1 MRPIPPVLA
10 PELLKRLPRR
20 QQEVLEA
27 AAVLGEGRGVSVYL
41 VGGPVRDL
49 ILGSPGA
56 DLDITVAGNA
66 APYAEALAASLG
78 ARVTIHPRFGTA
90 TLILQDGLRL
100 DVATARR
107 EQYRHPAALPQVFP
121 ATIDEDLFR
130 RDFTINAMAV
140 RLTSGGGELLDP
152 FGGLTDLRGGRL
164 RAIHDESYRDDPT
177 RILRGA
183 RYAARYRLHFSF
195 RDRRRIESALAESVL
210 QRLSG
215 DRLFREVQLVLHEAA
230 PEAVLKILEGLGVL
244 RALDPALARDLR
256 AVAQMRRVRQG
267 WQHYRH
273 LGVPQ
278 QPELWRVYFLILL
291 RSVPA
296 RVRRRVGGRL
306 GLKGPPLAALTGEL
320 RGLPLLQRQ
329 LEGRRL
335 GASRL
340 RHLLDRASPESR
352 LLLWAVAGRVRR
364 RVERYLTRLA
374 FVKPALTGRDLKE
387 FGFVPGPTYRQI
399 MDMLLR
405 GRLDGHLKSREEEIA
420 LLRQRFGRPH

>member
-1 MRPIPPVLA
+1 MRPIPRVRA
-10 PELLKRLPRR
+10 PRLLRRLPRR

-27 AAVLGEGRGVSVYL
+27 AAVLGERRGVSVYL

-49 ILGSPGA
+49 ILGSPGT

-66 APYAEALAASLG
+66 VPYAEALAASLG

-100 DVATARR
+100 DVVTARR

-140 RLTSGGGELLDP
+140 RLASGGGELLDP
-152 FGGLTDLRGGRL
+152 FGGLTDLRGRRL
-164 RAIHDESYRDDPT
+164 RALHDESYRNDPT

-183 RYAARYRLHFSF
+183 RYAARYRLRFSV
-195 RDRRRIESALAESVL
+195 RDRRRIESALAESML

-215 DRLFREVQLVLHEAA
+215 DRLFREMQLVLHEAA
-230 PEAVLKILEGLGVL
+230 PEAVLKMLEGLGVL
-244 RALDPALARDLR
+244 RALDPALTLDLR
-256 AVAQMRRVRQG
+256 AVAQMRRVRRG
-267 WQHYRH
+267 WQRYRH
-273 LGVPQ
+273 LGVSPR
-278 QPELWRVYFLILL
+278 PELWRVYVLMLL

-306 GLKGPPLAALTGEL
+306 GLTGPPLAALMGEL

-329 LEGRRL
+329 LEGGRL

-352 LLLWAVAGRVRR
+352 LLLWAGSGRVRR

-387 FGFVPGPTYRQI
+387 FGFVPGPTYRRI

-420 LLRQRFGRPH
+420 LVRQRFGRPH

>member
-1 MRPIPPVLA
+1 MRPIPRVRA
-10 PELLKRLPRR
+10 PQLLRRLPRR

-27 AAVLGEGRGVSVYL
+27 AAALGERRGVSVYL

-49 ILGSPGA
+49 IMGSPGA

-152 FGGLTDLRGGRL
+152 FGGLKDLRGGRL

-195 RDRRRIESALAESVL
+195 RDRRRIESALAEGVL

-273 LGVPQ
+273 LGVSPR
-278 QPELWRVYFLILL
+278 PELWRVYLLILL

-340 RHLLDRASPESR
+340 RHLLDRALPESR
-352 LLLWAVAGRVRR
+352 LLLWAGSGRVRR

-374 FVKPALTGRDLKE
+374 LVKPALTGRDLKE

>member
-27 AAVLGEGRGVSVYL
+27 AAVLGERRGVSVYL

-49 ILGSPGA
+49 IMGFPGA

-140 RLTSGGGELLDP
+140 WLTSGGGELLDP

>member
-27 AAVLGEGRGVSVYL
+27 AAVLGERRGVSVYL

-183 RYAARYRLHFSF
+183 RHAARYRLHFSV

-230 PEAVLKILEGLGVL
+230 PEAGLKILEGLGVL

-256 AVAQMRRVRQG
+256 AVAEMRRVRQG

-273 LGVPQ
+273 LGVPPR
-278 QPELWRVYFLILL
+278 PELWRVYLLILL

-296 RVRRRVGGRL
+296 QVRRRVGGRL
-306 GLKGPPLAALTGEL
+306 GLKGPPLAALMGEL

-364 RVERYLTRLA
+364 RVEDYLTRLA

-387 FGFVPGPTYRQI
+387 FGFVPGPTYRRI

>member
-1 MRPIPPVLA
+1 
-10 PELLKRLPRR
+10 
-20 QQEVLEA
+20 
-27 AAVLGEGRGVSVYL
+27 
-41 VGGPVRDL
+41 
-49 ILGSPGA
+49 
-56 DLDITVAGNA
+56 
-66 APYAEALAASLG
+66 
-78 ARVTIHPRFGTA
+78 
-90 TLILQDGLRL
+90 
-100 DVATARR
+100 
-107 EQYRHPAALPQVFP
+107 
-121 ATIDEDLFR
+121 
-130 RDFTINAMAV
+130 MAV

>member
-1 MRPIPPVLA
+1 
-10 PELLKRLPRR
+10 
-20 QQEVLEA
+20 VLEA

>member
-10 PELLKRLPRR
+10 PQLLRRLPRR
-20 QQEVLEA
+20 QREVLEA
-27 AAVLGEGRGVSVYL
+27 AAVLGERRGVSVYL

-49 ILGSPGA
+49 IMGFPGA

-230 PEAVLKILEGLGVL
+230 PEVVLKILEGLGVL

-306 GLKGPPLAALTGEL
+306 GLKSPPLAALTGEL

-374 FVKPALTGRDLKE
+374 FVKPALTGRDLKK

>member
-10 PELLKRLPRR
+10 PQRLRRLPRR
-20 QQEVLEA
+20 QQELVEA
-27 AAVLGEGRGVSVYL
+27 AAVLGERRGLSVYL

-49 ILGSPGA
+49 MLGSPGA
-56 DLDITVAGNA
+56 DLDITVVGNA
-66 APYAEALAASLG
+66 VPYAKALAASLG

-107 EQYRHPAALPQVFP
+107 ERYRHPAALPQVFP

-140 RLTSGGGELLDP
+140 RLASGGGELLDP
-152 FGGLTDLRGGRL
+152 FGGLKDLKERRL
-164 RAIHDESYRDDPT
+164 RALHDESYRDDPT

-183 RYAARYRLHFSF
+183 RYAARYRLRFSV
-195 RDRRRIESALAESVL
+195 RDRRCIESALAERVL

-215 DRLFREVQLVLHEAA
+215 DRLFREVKLLLHEAA

-244 RALDPALARDLR
+244 RALDPAMARDLR

-273 LGVPQ
+273 LGVSP
-278 QPELWRVYFLILL
+278 QPELWRVYLLILL

-296 RVRRRVGGRL
+296 RARRRVGRRL
-306 GLKGPPLAALTGEL
+306 GLKGPPLAAPMGEL

-352 LLLWAVAGRVRR
+352 LLLWAGSRKVRR

>member
-1 MRPIPPVLA
+1 MRPIPRVRA
-10 PELLKRLPRR
+10 PQLLRRLPRR
-20 QQEVLEA
+20 QQEVLAA
-27 AAVLGEGRGVSVYL
+27 AAVLGERRGVSVYL

-49 ILGSPGA
+49 ILGSPGT

-66 APYAEALAASLG
+66 VPYAEALAASLG

-100 DVATARR
+100 DVVTARR

-140 RLTSGGGELLDP
+140 RLASGGGELLDP
-152 FGGLTDLRGGRL
+152 FGGLTDLRGRRL
-164 RAIHDESYRDDPT
+164 RALHDESYRDDPT

-183 RYAARYRLHFSF
+183 RYAARYRLRFSI
-195 RDRRRIESALAESVL
+195 RDRRRIESALAESML

-256 AVAQMRRVRQG
+256 AVAQMRRVRRG

-273 LGVPQ
+273 PGVSPR
-278 QPELWRVYFLILL
+278 PELWRVYLLILL

-306 GLKGPPLAALTGEL
+306 GLKGPPLATL
-320 RGLPLLQRQ
+320 
-329 LEGRRL
+329 
-335 GASRL
+335 
-340 RHLLDRASPESR
+340 
-352 LLLWAVAGRVRR
+352 
-364 RVERYLTRLA
+364 VE
-374 FVKPALTGRDLKE
+374 
-387 FGFVPGPTYRQI
+387 
-399 MDMLLR
+399 
-405 GRLDGHLKSREEEIA
+405 
-420 LLRQRFGRPH
+420 

>member
-1 MRPIPPVLA
+1 MRPIPPVLGLQ
-10 PELLKRLPRR
+10 LLRRLPRR

-27 AAVLGEGRGVSVYL
+27 AAVLGERRGVSVYL

-49 ILGSPGA
+49 IMGSPGV

-66 APYAEALAASLG
+66 APYAETLAASLG

-130 RDFTINAMAV
+130 RDFTVNAMAV

-267 WQHYRH
+267 WQHYPH
-273 LGVPQ
+273 LGVSPR
-278 QPELWRVYFLILL
+278 PELWRVYLLILL

-296 RVRRRVGGRL
+296 RARRRVGGRL
-306 GLKGPPLAALTGEL
+306 GLKGPPLAALMGEL

-364 RVERYLTRLA
+364 RVEDYLTRLA
-374 FVKPALTGRDLKE
+374 FVKPALTGRDLTE
-387 FGFVPGPTYRQI
+387 FGFVPGPTYRRI

>member
-10 PELLKRLPRR
+10 PQLLRRLPRR

-27 AAVLGEGRGVSVYL
+27 AAVLGERRGVSVYL

-49 ILGSPGA
+49 IMGFPGA

-195 RDRRRIESALAESVL
+195 RDRRRIESALAEGVL

-340 RHLLDRASPESR
+340 RHLLDRALPESR
-352 LLLWAVAGRVRR
+352 LLLWAGSGRVRR

-387 FGFVPGPTYRQI
+387 FGFVPGPTYRRI

-420 LLRQRFGRPH
+420 LVRQRFGRPH

>member
-1 MRPIPPVLA
+1 M
-10 PELLKRLPRR
+10 
-20 QQEVLEA
+20 
-27 AAVLGEGRGVSVYL
+27 GF
-41 VGGPVRDL
+41 
-49 ILGSPGA
+49 PGA

>member
-1 MRPIPPVLA
+1 
-10 PELLKRLPRR
+10 
-20 QQEVLEA
+20 VLEA
-27 AAVLGEGRGVSVYL
+27 AAVLGERRGVSVYL

-49 ILGSPGA
+49 IMGFPGA

>member
-10 PELLKRLPRR
+10 PQLLRRLPRR
-20 QQEVLEA
+20 QREVLEA
-27 AAVLGEGRGVSVYL
+27 AAVLGERRGVSVYL

-49 ILGSPGA
+49 IMGFPGA

-66 APYAEALAASLG
+66 APYAETLAASLG

-230 PEAVLKILEGLGVL
+230 PEVVLKILEGLGVL

-306 GLKGPPLAALTGEL
+306 GLKSPPLAALTGEL

>member
-1 MRPIPPVLA
+1 MRPIPRLRA
-10 PELLKRLPRR
+10 PQLLRRLPRR
-20 QQEVLEA
+20 QQEVLA
-27 AAVLGEGRGVSVYL
+27 AAAMLGERRGVSVYL

-49 ILGSPGA
+49 ILGSPGT

-66 APYAEALAASLG
+66 VPYAEALAASLG

-100 DVATARR
+100 DVVTARR

-140 RLTSGGGELLDP
+140 RLASGGGELLDP
-152 FGGLTDLRGGRL
+152 FGGLTDLRGRRL
-164 RAIHDESYRDDPT
+164 RALHDESYRDDPT

-183 RYAARYRLHFSF
+183 RYAARYRLRFSI
-195 RDRRRIESALAESVL
+195 RDRRRIESALAESML

-256 AVAQMRRVRQG
+256 AVAQMRRVRRG

-273 LGVPQ
+273 LGVSPR
-278 QPELWRVYFLILL
+278 PELWRVYLLILL

-306 GLKGPPLAALTGEL
+306 GLKGPPLATLVEEL

-340 RHLLDRASPESR
+340 RHLLDRASPASR

-364 RVERYLTRLA
+364 RVEDYLTRLA
-374 FVKPALTGRDLKE
+374 FVKPALTGRDLNE
-387 FGFVPGPTYRQI
+387 FGFVPGPTYHRI

>member
-10 PELLKRLPRR
+10 PQLLRRLPRR

-27 AAVLGEGRGVSVYL
+27 AAALGERRGVSVYL

-49 ILGSPGA
+49 IMGSPGA

-152 FGGLTDLRGGRL
+152 FGGLKDLRGGRL

-340 RHLLDRASPESR
+340 RHLLDRASPEAR
-352 LLLWAVAGRVRR
+352 LLLWAGSGRVRR

-387 FGFVPGPTYRQI
+387 FGFVPGPTYRRI

>member
-10 PELLKRLPRR
+10 PQLLRRLPRR

-27 AAVLGEGRGVSVYL
+27 AAVLGERRGVSVYL

-49 ILGSPGA
+49 IMGSPGA

-152 FGGLTDLRGGRL
+152 FGGLKDLRGGRL

-195 RDRRRIESALAESVL
+195 RDRRRIESALAEGVL

-256 AVAQMRRVRQG
+256 TVAQMRRVRQG

-273 LGVPQ
+273 LGVSPR
-278 QPELWRVYFLILL
+278 PELWRVYLLILL

-306 GLKGPPLAALTGEL
+306 GLKGPPLAALMGEL

-340 RHLLDRASPESR
+340 RHLLDRASAESR
-352 LLLWAVAGRVRR
+352 LLLWAGSGRVRR
-364 RVERYLTRLA
+364 RVEDYLTRLA

-387 FGFVPGPTYRQI
+387 FGFVPGPTYRRI